1 MDTKNFFL
9 KKIESYLYEL
19 DEIPLIR
26 GEKFSWKN
34 FSASIKKDLEIENVE
49 ISAKNLS
56 WQEDKEILSN
66 KKQTQTCF
74 TISPLVGNAYFLMDS
89 KDIKNLI
96 SSFLMQE
103 NITASLKEGFYRY
116 LMLLCLKN
124 LSNQKTFKN
133 LSFKIVENVEMKAKT
148 VLTLDIEIKIN
159 ENTFFGKI
167 AITPDLRKSWN
178 THFLSKESIAKEI
191 FNENLELNPSI
202 TAGYSFLSKENINS
216 LKPGDFFVLD
226 RCYFDYKAQNG
237 HVEISLLN
245 TPIFQAK
252 IKKNKIHIL
261 DYANYYE
268 EKKIM
273 EEKIEETTEE
283 EEKIEEVSPVEEGAI
298 SIKDTPLKVTVELAK
313 ISMTL
318 EKLTSL
324 QPGNFLELSTSLEG
338 PINLTVNGKKIGK
351 GELISLGET
360 LGVKILEIG

>member
-66 KKQTQTCF
+66 KKQTQTC
-74 TISPLVGNAYFLMDS
+74 LMDS

-191 FNENLELNPSI
+191 FNENLKYKFPK
-202 TAGYSFLSKENINS
+202 TRR
-216 LKPGDFFVLD
+216 FF
-226 RCYFDYKAQNG
+226 RFG
-237 HVEISLLN
+237 
-245 TPIFQAK
+245 
-252 IKKNKIHIL
+252 
-261 DYANYYE
+261 
-268 EKKIM
+268 
-273 EEKIEETTEE
+273 
-283 EEKIEEVSPVEEGAI
+283 
-298 SIKDTPLKVTVELAK
+298 
-313 ISMTL
+313 
-318 EKLTSL
+318 
-324 QPGNFLELSTSLEG
+324 
-338 PINLTVNGKKIGK
+338 
-351 GELISLGET
+351 
-360 LGVKILEIG
+360 